1 MKKTTINLFSIMFLL
16 MATTMFSQGKIK
28 GTVLDNELNGALPGV
43 NVIVKGSANGATSD
57 MDGKFLLNTTTNSGQ
72 VVISYVGF
80 QSQTV
85 NFKVNKGETVDL
97 GSIKLVS
104 NSNQLEDVVVKG
116 NLIDIAKDRKTPVAV
131 STIRAAEIQQKLG
144 NQEVPELLANTP
156 SVYTSKSGGG
166 FGDSRINIRGFSQ
179 ENIAVLVNGVP
190 VNDMENS
197 KVYFSN
203 WAGLGD
209 VTSALQVQRGL
220 GSSKL
225 AISSVGGTINF
236 ITRTSDMKEGGK
248 ISSVVGNDSYIKNQ
262 VSYSTGKMKNG
273 LSASVLLGQTY
284 GAGYVDGTKG
294 YAGNYFIALGYEFSP
309 KSDIQFTFTGAPQW
323 HHNRFGN
330 VTIADAIKYGNGLD
344 VPNVKYNPDWGYLN
358 GEEYNMR
365 RNYYHKPIA
374 SFNWDYKFNDK
385 TKLSTVFYGS
395 WGRGGGSNG
404 TGGIKGKNYS
414 TLARTSA
421 GLVDYDLIQ
430 AWNSGQSTS
439 QGTRTQTG
447 GVYQNTFSSGS
458 ATDLSTGISRINS
471 VNSHDWYGAV
481 INLNKK
487 LTNELTLDLGLDA
500 RTYSGYHYTNIS
512 DLLGATNFK
521 DASSNVNSPNTV
533 LSTTYDSSPSLN
545 PFANVT
551 NQEKISFNNDGNV
564 RWYGVFTQL
573 EYSKNN
579 LSAFVQGS
587 LSQQGFQRVDHFKYL
602 DSNPL
607 SKTDFEN
614 ILGYNAKGGVN
625 YNLNSKM
632 NIFING
638 GVYSKQ
644 PNFGTVY
651 PNNASVLNTNLTNEK
666 VKSLEFGYG
675 YRSSKINATF
685 NAYYTKWNDRY
696 FRISDSNTTNVGG
709 YFDFTG
715 VGEVHTGVELEIN
728 AKPIDKL
735 IINGM
740 LSVANWQYKGE
751 SVSNVYDAAGNPFA
765 GSSPKTLY
773 LDGVKVGD
781 AAQMTASIGATYEVV
796 KNLKF
801 DANYRMVDKLYAA
814 ISPSAAFTTT
824 TNKGTLQLPAYGL
837 MDAGFSFKMPVG
849 KDKSDSVN
857 FRFNMN
863 NVLDKIYI
871 AESRTNIFTSDNV
884 SSTNPA
890 LGTYESNGR
899 TWNGI
904 ADANAVYF
912 GFGRTWNFGI
922 SYNF

>member
-1 MKKTTINLFSIMFLL
+1 MVSTAF
-16 MATTMFSQGKIK
+16 AQGKVTGTVTDGKGSLPGANIVIK
-28 GTVLDNELNGALPGV
+28 GTKIAVSTDFDGKFSINTTANSGEL
-43 NVIVKGSANGATSD
+43 VISFIGYKSKTVKFNGATS
-57 MDGKFLLNTTTNSGQ
+57 
-72 VVISYVGF
+72 VG
-80 QSQTV
+80 TV
-85 NFKVNKGETVDL
+85 A
-97 GSIKLVS
+97 LVADD
-104 NSNQLEDVVVKG
+104 NQLQEIVVRSSVIDV
-116 NLIDIAKDRKTPVAV
+116 AKDRKTPVAV

-236 ITRTSDMKEGGK
+236 ITRTSDMKESGK
-248 ISSVVGNDSYIKNQ
+248 ISTIVGNDNYIKNQ
-262 VSYSTGKMKNG
+262 VSYNTGKMKNG
-273 LSASVLLGQTY
+273 LSASILLGHTY
-284 GAGYVDGTKG
+284 GDGYVDGTKG
-294 YAGNYFIALGYEFSP
+294 FAGNYFIALGYEFSP

-330 VTIADAIKYGNGLD
+330 VTIADAIKYGNGVD
-344 VPNVKYNPDWGYLN
+344 EPNVKYNPDWGLLN

-374 SFNWDYKFNDK
+374 SVNWDYKFNDK
-385 TKLSTVFYGS
+385 TKLSSVFYGS

-414 TLARTSA
+414 TLTRTST

-430 AWNSGQSTS
+430 AWNSGRPTAL
-439 QGTRTQTG
+439 GTRTQTSG
-447 GVYQNTFSSGS
+447 AYQNTFSSGS

-471 VNSHDWYGAV
+471 VNSHNWYGTV
-481 INLNKK
+481 INLNNK
-487 LTNELTLDLGLDA
+487 LTSELTLDLGIDA

-521 DASSNVNSPNTV
+521 DATSNVNSPNAV
-533 LSTTYDSSPSLN
+533 LSTTYESTPSLN

-587 LSQQGFQRVDHFKYL
+587 ISQQGFQRVDHFKYL
-602 DSNPL
+602 QANPL
-607 SKTDFEN
+607 SETDYEN
-614 ILGYNAKGGVN
+614 IVGYNVKGGVN
-625 YNLNSKM
+625 YNLNDKM
-632 NIFING
+632 NLFVNG

-666 VKSLEFGYG
+666 VASVEVGYG
-675 YRSSKINATF
+675 YRSSIFTANL
-685 NAYYTKWNDRY
+685 NAYYTTWNDRY
-696 FRISDSNTTNVGG
+696 FRLTDSSSSNIGG

-715 VGEVHTGVELEIN
+715 VGEVHTGVELELN
-728 AKPIDKL
+728 AKPVDKL
-735 IINGM
+735 VINGM
-740 LSVANWQYKGE
+740 LSVANWEYNGE
-751 SVSNVYDAAGNPFA
+751 SVSNVYNAAGDPFA
-765 GSSPKTLY
+765 GSTPKTLY

-796 KNLKF
+796 NNLKL

-814 ISPSAAFTTT
+814 ISPSAAFTST
-824 TNKGTLQLPAYGL
+824 TNKGTLQLPNYGL
-837 MDAGFSFKMPVG
+837 LDTGVSFKLPVG
-849 KDKSDSVN
+849 KAKSDSVN
-857 FRFNMN
+857 FRLNIN

-871 AESRTNIFTSDNV
+871 AESRTNIFADDFVSGTSGPTHA
-884 SSTNPA
+884 SSNN
-890 LGTYESNGR
+890 LY
-899 TWNGI
+899 NGI
-904 ADANAVYF
+904 AKSNAVYF

>member
-1 MKKTTINLFSIMFLL
+1 MKTMKNWLLTGLMFL
-16 MATTMFSQGKIK
+16 MVSTAFAQGKVTGTVTDGKGSLPGANIVIK
-28 GTVLDNELNGALPGV
+28 GTKIAVSTDFDGKFSINTTANSGEL
-43 NVIVKGSANGATSD
+43 VISFIGYKSKTVKFNGATS
-57 MDGKFLLNTTTNSGQ
+57 
-72 VVISYVGF
+72 VG
-80 QSQTV
+80 TV
-85 NFKVNKGETVDL
+85 A
-97 GSIKLVS
+97 LVADD
-104 NSNQLEDVVVKG
+104 NQLQEIVVRSSVIDV
-116 NLIDIAKDRKTPVAV
+116 AKDRKTPVAV

-248 ISSVVGNDSYIKNQ
+248 ISTIVGNDNYIKNQ
-262 VSYSTGKMKNG
+262 VSYNTGKMKNG
-273 LSASVLLGQTY
+273 LSASILLGHTY
-284 GAGYVDGTKG
+284 GDGYVDGTKG
-294 YAGNYFIALGYEFSP
+294 VAGNYFIALGYEFSP

-330 VTIADAIKYGNGLD
+330 VTIADAIKYGNGVD
-344 VPNVKYNPDWGYLN
+344 EPNVKYNPDWGFLN

-374 SFNWDYKFNDK
+374 SVNWDYKFNDK
-385 TKLSTVFYGS
+385 TKLSSVFYGS

-414 TLARTSA
+414 TLTRTST
-421 GLVDYDLIQ
+421 GLVNYDLIQ
-430 AWNSGQSTS
+430 AWNSGQPTAL
-439 QGTRTQTG
+439 GTRTQTSG
-447 GVYQNTFSSGS
+447 AYQNTFSSGS

-471 VNSHDWYGAV
+471 VNSHNWYGTV
-481 INLNKK
+481 INLNNK
-487 LTNELTLDLGLDA
+487 LTSELTLDLGIDA

-521 DASSNVNSPNTV
+521 DATSNKNSLNTV
-533 LSTTYDSSPSLN
+533 LSTTYESTPSLN

-587 LSQQGFQRVDHFKYL
+587 ISQQGFQRVDHFKYL
-602 DSNPL
+602 QADPL
-607 SKTDFEN
+607 SETDYEN
-614 ILGYNAKGGVN
+614 IIGYNVKGGVN
-625 YNLNSKM
+625 YNLNDKM
-632 NIFING
+632 NLFVNG

-666 VKSLEFGYG
+666 VASVEVGYG
-675 YRSSKINATF
+675 YRSSIFTANL
-685 NAYYTKWNDRY
+685 NAYYTTWNDRY
-696 FRISDSNTTNVGG
+696 FRLTDSSSSNIGG

-715 VGEVHTGVELEIN
+715 VGEVHTGVELELN
-728 AKPIDKL
+728 AKPVDKL
-735 IINGM
+735 VINGM
-740 LSVANWQYKGE
+740 LSVANWEYNGE
-751 SVSNVYDAAGNPFA
+751 SVSNVYNAAGEPFA
-765 GSSPKTLY
+765 GSTPKTLY

-796 KNLKF
+796 NNLKL

-814 ISPSAAFTTT
+814 ISPSAAFTST
-824 TNKGTLQLPAYGL
+824 TNKGTLQLPNYGL
-837 MDAGFSFKMPVG
+837 LDTGVSFKLPVG
-849 KDKSDSVN
+849 KAKSDSVN
-857 FRFNMN
+857 FRLNIN

-871 AESRTNIFTSDNV
+871 AESRTNIFADDFVSGTSGPTHA
-884 SSTNPA
+884 SSNN
-890 LGTYESNGR
+890 LY
-899 TWNGI
+899 NGI
-904 ADANAVYF
+904 AKSNAVYF

>member
-1 MKKTTINLFSIMFLL
+1 MVSTAFAQGKVTGTVKDDKGSLPGANLVTKGTKIAVSTDFDGKFSIN
-16 MATTMFSQGKIK
+16 TTANSGELVISFIGYKSK
-28 GTVLDNELNGALPGV
+28 TV
-43 NVIVKGSANGATSD
+43 KFNGATS
-57 MDGKFLLNTTTNSGQ
+57 
-72 VVISYVGF
+72 VG
-80 QSQTV
+80 TV
-85 NFKVNKGETVDL
+85 A
-97 GSIKLVS
+97 LVADD
-104 NSNQLEDVVVKG
+104 NQLQEIVVRSSVIDV
-116 NLIDIAKDRKTPVAV
+116 AKDRKTPVAV

-248 ISSVVGNDSYIKNQ
+248 ISTIVGNDNYIKNQ
-262 VSYSTGKMKNG
+262 VSYNTGKMKNG
-273 LSASVLLGQTY
+273 LSASILLGHTY
-284 GAGYVDGTKG
+284 GDGYVDGTKG
-294 YAGNYFIALGYEFSP
+294 VAGNYFIALGYEFSP

-330 VTIADAIKYGNGLD
+330 VTIADAIKYGNGVD
-344 VPNVKYNPDWGYLN
+344 EPNVKYNPDWGFLN

-374 SFNWDYKFNDK
+374 SVNWDYKFNDK
-385 TKLSTVFYGS
+385 TKLSSVFYGS

-414 TLARTSA
+414 TLTRTST
-421 GLVDYDLIQ
+421 GLVNYDLIQ
-430 AWNSGQSTS
+430 AWNSGQPTAL
-439 QGTRTQTG
+439 GTRTQTSG
-447 GVYQNTFSSGS
+447 AYQNTFSSGS

-471 VNSHDWYGAV
+471 VNSHNWYGTV
-481 INLNKK
+481 INLNNK
-487 LTNELTLDLGLDA
+487 LTSELTLDLGIDA

-521 DASSNVNSPNTV
+521 DATSNKNSLNTV
-533 LSTTYDSSPSLN
+533 LSTTYESTPSLN

-587 LSQQGFQRVDHFKYL
+587 ISQQGFQRVDHFKYL
-602 DSNPL
+602 QADPL
-607 SKTDFEN
+607 SETDYEN
-614 ILGYNAKGGVN
+614 IIGYNVKGGVN
-625 YNLNSKM
+625 YNLNDKM
-632 NIFING
+632 NLFVNG

-666 VKSLEFGYG
+666 VASVEVGYG
-675 YRSSKINATF
+675 YRSSIFTANL
-685 NAYYTKWNDRY
+685 NAYYTTWNDRY
-696 FRISDSNTTNVGG
+696 FRLTDSSSSNIGG

-715 VGEVHTGVELEIN
+715 VGEVHTGVELELN
-728 AKPIDKL
+728 AKPVDKL
-735 IINGM
+735 VINGM
-740 LSVANWQYKGE
+740 LSVANWEYNGE
-751 SVSNVYDAAGNPFA
+751 SVSNVYNAAGEPFA
-765 GSSPKTLY
+765 GSTPKTLY

-796 KNLKF
+796 NNLKL

-814 ISPSAAFTTT
+814 ISPSAAFTST
-824 TNKGTLQLPAYGL
+824 TNKGTLQLPNYGL
-837 MDAGFSFKMPVG
+837 LDTGVSFKLPVG
-849 KDKSDSVN
+849 KAKSDSVN
-857 FRFNMN
+857 FRLNIN

-871 AESRTNIFTSDNV
+871 AESRTNIFADDFVSGTSGPTHA
-884 SSTNPA
+884 SSNN
-890 LGTYESNGR
+890 LY
-899 TWNGI
+899 NGI
-904 ADANAVYF
+904 AKSNAVYF

>member
-1 MKKTTINLFSIMFLL
+1 MVSTAF
-16 MATTMFSQGKIK
+16 AQGKVTGTVTDGKGSLPGANIVIK
-28 GTVLDNELNGALPGV
+28 GTKIAVSTDFDGKFSINTTANSGEL
-43 NVIVKGSANGATSD
+43 VISFIGYKSKTVKFNGATS
-57 MDGKFLLNTTTNSGQ
+57 
-72 VVISYVGF
+72 VG
-80 QSQTV
+80 TV
-85 NFKVNKGETVDL
+85 A
-97 GSIKLVS
+97 LVADD
-104 NSNQLEDVVVKG
+104 NQLQEIVVRSSVIDV
-116 NLIDIAKDRKTPVAV
+116 AKDRKTPVAV

-248 ISSVVGNDSYIKNQ
+248 ISTIVGNDNYIKNQ
-262 VSYSTGKMKNG
+262 VSYNTGKMKNG
-273 LSASVLLGQTY
+273 LSASILLGHTY
-284 GAGYVDGTKG
+284 GDGYVDGTKG
-294 YAGNYFIALGYEFSP
+294 VAGNYFIALGYEFSP

-330 VTIADAIKYGNGLD
+330 VTIADAIKYGNGVD
-344 VPNVKYNPDWGYLN
+344 EPNVKYNPDWGFLN

-374 SFNWDYKFNDK
+374 SVNWDYKFNDK
-385 TKLSTVFYGS
+385 TKLSSVFYGS

-414 TLARTSA
+414 TLTRTST
-421 GLVDYDLIQ
+421 GLVNYDLIQ
-430 AWNSGQSTS
+430 AWNSGQPTAL
-439 QGTRTQTG
+439 GTRTQTSG
-447 GVYQNTFSSGS
+447 AYQNTFSSGS

-471 VNSHDWYGAV
+471 VNSHNWYGTV
-481 INLNKK
+481 INLNNK
-487 LTNELTLDLGLDA
+487 LTSELTLDLGIDA

-521 DASSNVNSPNTV
+521 DATSNKNSLNTV
-533 LSTTYDSSPSLN
+533 LSTTYESTPSLN

-587 LSQQGFQRVDHFKYL
+587 ISQQGFQRVDHFKYL
-602 DSNPL
+602 QADPL
-607 SKTDFEN
+607 SETDYEN
-614 ILGYNAKGGVN
+614 IIGYNVKGGVN
-625 YNLNSKM
+625 YNLNDKM
-632 NIFING
+632 NLFVNG

-666 VKSLEFGYG
+666 VASVEVGYG
-675 YRSSKINATF
+675 YRSSIFTANL
-685 NAYYTKWNDRY
+685 NAYYTTWNDRY
-696 FRISDSNTTNVGG
+696 FRLTDSSSSNIGG

-715 VGEVHTGVELEIN
+715 VGEVHTGVELELN
-728 AKPIDKL
+728 AKPVDKL
-735 IINGM
+735 VINGM
-740 LSVANWQYKGE
+740 LSVANWEYNGE
-751 SVSNVYDAAGNPFA
+751 SVSNVYNAAGEPFA
-765 GSSPKTLY
+765 GSTPKTLY

-796 KNLKF
+796 NNLKL

-814 ISPSAAFTTT
+814 ISPSAAFTST
-824 TNKGTLQLPAYGL
+824 TNKGTLQLPNYGL
-837 MDAGFSFKMPVG
+837 LDTGVSFKLPVG
-849 KDKSDSVN
+849 KAKSDSVN
-857 FRFNMN
+857 FRLNIN

-871 AESRTNIFTSDNV
+871 AESRTNIFADDFVSGTSGPTHA
-884 SSTNPA
+884 SSNN
-890 LGTYESNGR
+890 LY
-899 TWNGI
+899 NGI
-904 ADANAVYF
+904 AKSNAVYF

>member
-1 MKKTTINLFSIMFLL
+1 MKTMKNWLLTGLMFLIVST
-16 MATTMFSQGKIK
+16 AFAQGKVTGTVTDGKGSLPGANIVIK
-28 GTVLDNELNGALPGV
+28 GTKIAVSTDFDGKFSINTTANSGEL
-43 NVIVKGSANGATSD
+43 VISFIGYKSKTVKFNGATS
-57 MDGKFLLNTTTNSGQ
+57 
-72 VVISYVGF
+72 VG
-80 QSQTV
+80 TV
-85 NFKVNKGETVDL
+85 A
-97 GSIKLVS
+97 LVADD
-104 NSNQLEDVVVKG
+104 NQLQEIVVRSSVIDV
-116 NLIDIAKDRKTPVAV
+116 AKDRKTPVAV

-248 ISSVVGNDSYIKNQ
+248 ISTIVGNDNYIKNQ
-262 VSYSTGKMKNG
+262 VSYNTGKMKNG
-273 LSASVLLGQTY
+273 LSASILLGHTY
-284 GAGYVDGTKG
+284 GDGYVDGTKG
-294 YAGNYFIALGYEFSP
+294 VAGNYFIALGYEFSP

-330 VTIADAIKYGNGLD
+330 VTIADAIKYGNGVD
-344 VPNVKYNPDWGYLN
+344 EPNVKYNPDWGFLN

-374 SFNWDYKFNDK
+374 SVNWDYKFNDK
-385 TKLSTVFYGS
+385 TKLSSVFYGS

-414 TLARTSA
+414 TLTRTST
-421 GLVDYDLIQ
+421 GLVNYDLIQ
-430 AWNSGQSTS
+430 AWNSGQPTAL
-439 QGTRTQTG
+439 GTRTQTSG
-447 GVYQNTFSSGS
+447 AYQNTFSSGS

-471 VNSHDWYGAV
+471 VNSHNWYGTV
-481 INLNKK
+481 INLNNK
-487 LTNELTLDLGLDA
+487 LTSELTLDLGIDA

-521 DASSNVNSPNTV
+521 DATSNKNSLNTV
-533 LSTTYDSSPSLN
+533 LSTTYESTPSLN

-587 LSQQGFQRVDHFKYL
+587 ISQQGFQRVDHFKYL
-602 DSNPL
+602 QADPL
-607 SKTDFEN
+607 SETDYEN
-614 ILGYNAKGGVN
+614 IIGYNVKGGVN
-625 YNLNSKM
+625 YNLNDKM
-632 NIFING
+632 NLFVNG

-666 VKSLEFGYG
+666 VASVEVGYG
-675 YRSSKINATF
+675 YRSSIFTANL
-685 NAYYTKWNDRY
+685 NAYYTTWNDRY
-696 FRISDSNTTNVGG
+696 FRLTDSSSSNIGG

-715 VGEVHTGVELEIN
+715 VGEVHTGVELELN
-728 AKPIDKL
+728 AKPVDKL
-735 IINGM
+735 VINGM
-740 LSVANWQYKGE
+740 LSVANWEYNGE
-751 SVSNVYDAAGNPFA
+751 SVSNVYNAAGEPFA
-765 GSSPKTLY
+765 GSTPKTLY

-796 KNLKF
+796 NNLKL

-814 ISPSAAFTTT
+814 ISPSAAFTST
-824 TNKGTLQLPAYGL
+824 TNKGTLQLPNYGL
-837 MDAGFSFKMPVG
+837 LDTGVSFKLPVG
-849 KDKSDSVN
+849 KAKSDSVN
-857 FRFNMN
+857 FRLNIN

-871 AESRTNIFTSDNV
+871 AESRTNIFADDFVSGTSGPTHA
-884 SSTNPA
+884 SSNN
-890 LGTYESNGR
+890 LY
-899 TWNGI
+899 NGI
-904 ADANAVYF
+904 AKSNAVYF

>member
-1 MKKTTINLFSIMFLL
+1 MVSTAF
-16 MATTMFSQGKIK
+16 AQGKVTGTVTDGKGSLPGANIVIK
-28 GTVLDNELNGALPGV
+28 GTKIAVSTDF
-43 NVIVKGSANGATSD
+43 
-57 MDGKFLLNTTTNSGQ
+57 DGKFSINTTTNSGEL
-72 VVISYVGF
+72 VISFIGYKSKTVKFNGATSVG
-80 QSQTV
+80 TV
-85 NFKVNKGETVDL
+85 A
-97 GSIKLVS
+97 LVADD
-104 NSNQLEDVVVKG
+104 NQLQEIVVRSSVIDV
-116 NLIDIAKDRKTPVAV
+116 AKDRKTPVAV

-236 ITRTSDMKEGGK
+236 ITRTSDMKESGK
-248 ISSVVGNDSYIKNQ
+248 ISTIVGNDNYIKNQ
-262 VSYSTGKMKNG
+262 VSYNTGKMKNG
-273 LSASVLLGQTY
+273 LSASILLGHTY
-284 GAGYVDGTKG
+284 GDGYVDGTKG
-294 YAGNYFIALGYEFSP
+294 FAGNYFIALGYEFSP

-330 VTIADAIKYGNGLD
+330 VTIADAIKYGNGVD
-344 VPNVKYNPDWGYLN
+344 EPNVKYNPDWGLLN

-374 SFNWDYKFNDK
+374 SVNWDYKFNDK
-385 TKLSTVFYGS
+385 TKLSSVFYGS

-414 TLARTSA
+414 TLTRTST

-430 AWNSGQSTS
+430 AWNSGRPTAL
-439 QGTRTQTG
+439 GTRTQTSG
-447 GVYQNTFSSGS
+447 AYQNTFSSGS

-471 VNSHDWYGAV
+471 VNSHNWYGTV
-481 INLNKK
+481 INLNNK
-487 LTNELTLDLGLDA
+487 LTSELTLDLGIDA

-521 DASSNVNSPNTV
+521 DATSNVNSPNAV
-533 LSTTYDSSPSLN
+533 LSTTYESTPSLN

-587 LSQQGFQRVDHFKYL
+587 ISQQGFQRVDHFKYL
-602 DSNPL
+602 QANPL
-607 SKTDFEN
+607 SETDYEN
-614 ILGYNAKGGVN
+614 IVGYNVKGGVN
-625 YNLNSKM
+625 YNLNDKM
-632 NIFING
+632 NLFVNG

-666 VKSLEFGYG
+666 VASVEVGYG
-675 YRSSKINATF
+675 YRSSIFTANL
-685 NAYYTKWNDRY
+685 NAYYTTWNDRY
-696 FRISDSNTTNVGG
+696 FRLTDSSSSNIGG

-715 VGEVHTGVELEIN
+715 VGEVHTGVELELN
-728 AKPIDKL
+728 AKPVDKL
-735 IINGM
+735 VINGM
-740 LSVANWQYKGE
+740 LSVANWEYNGE
-751 SVSNVYDAAGNPFA
+751 SVSNVYNAAGDPFA
-765 GSSPKTLY
+765 GSTPKTLY

-796 KNLKF
+796 NNLKL

-814 ISPSAAFTTT
+814 ISPSAAFTST
-824 TNKGTLQLPAYGL
+824 TNKGTLQLPNYGL
-837 MDAGFSFKMPVG
+837 LDTGVSFKLPVG
-849 KDKSDSVN
+849 KAKSDSVN
-857 FRFNMN
+857 FRLNIN

-871 AESRTNIFTSDNV
+871 AESRTNIFADDFVSGTSGPTHA
-884 SSTNPA
+884 SSNN
-890 LGTYESNGR
+890 LY
-899 TWNGI
+899 NGI
-904 ADANAVYF
+904 AKSNAVYF

>member
-1 MKKTTINLFSIMFLL
+1 MKTMKNWLLTGLMFL
-16 MATTMFSQGKIK
+16 MVSTAFAQGKVTGTVTDGKGSLPGANIVIK
-28 GTVLDNELNGALPGV
+28 GTKIAVSTDFDGKFSINTTANSGEL
-43 NVIVKGSANGATSD
+43 VISFIGYKSKTVKFNGATS
-57 MDGKFLLNTTTNSGQ
+57 
-72 VVISYVGF
+72 VG
-80 QSQTV
+80 TV
-85 NFKVNKGETVDL
+85 A
-97 GSIKLVS
+97 LVADD
-104 NSNQLEDVVVKG
+104 NQLQEIVVRSSVIDV
-116 NLIDIAKDRKTPVAV
+116 AKDRKTPVAV

-248 ISSVVGNDSYIKNQ
+248 ISTIVGNDNYIKNQ
-262 VSYSTGKMKNG
+262 VSYNTGKMKNG
-273 LSASVLLGQTY
+273 LSASILLGHTY
-284 GAGYVDGTKG
+284 GDGYVDGTKG
-294 YAGNYFIALGYEFSP
+294 VAGNYFIALGYEFSP

-330 VTIADAIKYGNGLD
+330 VTIADAIKYGNGVD
-344 VPNVKYNPDWGYLN
+344 EPNVKYNPDWGFLN

-374 SFNWDYKFNDK
+374 SVNWDYKFNDK
-385 TKLSTVFYGS
+385 TKLSSVFYGS

-414 TLARTSA
+414 TLTRTST

-430 AWNSGQSTS
+430 AWNSGRPTAL
-439 QGTRTQTG
+439 GTRTQTSG
-447 GVYQNTFSSGS
+447 AYQNTFSSGS

-471 VNSHDWYGAV
+471 VNSHNWYGTV
-481 INLNKK
+481 INLNNK
-487 LTNELTLDLGLDA
+487 LTSELTLDLGIDA

-521 DASSNVNSPNTV
+521 DATSNVNSPNAV
-533 LSTTYDSSPSLN
+533 LSTTYESTPSLN

-587 LSQQGFQRVDHFKYL
+587 ISQQGFQRVDHFKYL
-602 DSNPL
+602 QANPL
-607 SKTDFEN
+607 SETDYEN
-614 ILGYNAKGGVN
+614 IVGYNVKGGVN
-625 YNLNSKM
+625 YNLNDKM
-632 NIFING
+632 NLFFNG

-666 VKSLEFGYG
+666 VASVEVGYG
-675 YRSSKINATF
+675 YRSSIFTANL
-685 NAYYTKWNDRY
+685 NAYYTTWNDRY
-696 FRISDSNTTNVGG
+696 FRLTDSSSSNIGG

-715 VGEVHTGVELEIN
+715 VGEVHTGVELELN
-728 AKPIDKL
+728 AKPVDKL
-735 IINGM
+735 VINGM
-740 LSVANWQYKGE
+740 LSVANWEYNGE
-751 SVSNVYDAAGNPFA
+751 SVSNVYNAAGEPFA
-765 GSSPKTLY
+765 GSTPKTLY

-796 KNLKF
+796 NNLKL

-814 ISPSAAFTTT
+814 ISPSAAFTST
-824 TNKGTLQLPAYGL
+824 TNKGTLQLPNYGL
-837 MDAGFSFKMPVG
+837 LDTGVSFKLPVG
-849 KDKSDSVN
+849 KAKSDSVN
-857 FRFNMN
+857 FRLNLN

-871 AESRTNIFTSDNV
+871 AESRTNIFADDFVSGTSGPTHA
-884 SSTNPA
+884 SSNN
-890 LGTYESNGR
+890 LY
-899 TWNGI
+899 NGI
-904 ADANAVYF
+904 AKSNAVYF

>member
-1 MKKTTINLFSIMFLL
+1 MKKSTTNLFSVLFLL
-16 MATTMFSQGKIK
+16 VSTVMFSQGKIK
-28 GTVLDNELNGALPGV
+28 GTVIDSDLNGGLPGV
-43 NVIVKGSANGATSD
+43 NVVVKGATTGASTD
-57 MDGKFLLNTTTNSGQ
+57 IDGKFTLNTSETEGQ
-72 VVISYVGF
+72 VVITYIGYK
-80 QSQTV
+80 SQTV
-85 NFKVNKGETVDL
+85 KFSVKNGETVDL
-97 GSIKLVS
+97 GTIKLS
-104 NSNQLEDVVVKG
+104 SDASQLDEVIVKG
-116 NLIDIAKDRKTPVAV
+116 SIIDIAKDRKTPVAV
-131 STIRAAEIQQKLG
+131 STIRASDIQAKGG

-236 ITRTSDMKEGGK
+236 ITRTSDMKEGGRF
-248 ISSVVGNDSYIKNQ
+248 SSTVGNNNFIKNQ
-262 VSYSTGKMKNG
+262 VSYNTGKMKNG
-273 LSASVLLGQTY
+273 LSASVLIGQTY
-284 GAGYVDGTKG
+284 GSGYVDGTKG
-294 YAGNYFIALGYEFSP
+294 VAGNYFIALGYQFNP

-330 VTIADAIKYGNGLD
+330 VTIADAIKYGNGTD
-344 VPNVKYNPDWGYLN
+344 EPNTKYNPDWGNLN

-374 SFNWDYKFNDK
+374 SINWDYKFNDK
-385 TKLSTVFYGS
+385 MKLSTVVYGS

-414 TLARTSA
+414 TLVRTA
-421 GLVDYDLIQ
+421 DGLVNFDLIQ
-430 AWNSGQSTS
+430 AWNSGQTTTL
-439 QGTRTQTG
+439 GTRTQTG
-447 GVYQNTFSSGS
+447 GAYQNTFSSGS

-471 VNSHDWYGAV
+471 VNSHDWYGTV
-481 INLNKK
+481 INLNNK
-487 LTNELTLDLGLDA
+487 LTKELTLDFGIDA
-500 RTYSGYHYTNIS
+500 RTYSGYHYTTIS
-512 DLLGATNFK
+512 DLIGATNFK
-521 DASSNVNSPNTV
+521 DNSNVNNPNNILTNTYE
-533 LSTTYDSSPSLN
+533 STPSLN
-545 PFANVT
+545 PFANVK

-573 EYSKNN
+573 EYSKDK

-587 LSQQGFQRVDHFKYL
+587 ISQQGFQRVDHFKYL

-607 SKTDFEN
+607 SKTDYEN
-614 ILGYNAKGGVN
+614 IIGYNAKGGVN
-625 YNLNSKM
+625 YNLNDKM
-632 NIFING
+632 NVFVNG

-666 VKSLEFGYG
+666 VASLEAGYG
-675 YRSSKINATF
+675 YRSSKFTANL
-685 NAYYTKWNDRY
+685 NAYYTTWNDRY
-696 FRISDSNTTNVGG
+696 FRLTDTSSSNIGG

-715 VGEVHTGVELEIN
+715 VGEVHTGVELELN
-728 AKPIDKL
+728 VKPISKL
-735 IINGM
+735 LINGM
-740 LSVANWQYKGE
+740 LSVANWEYKGE
-751 SVSNVYDAAGNPFA
+751 SVSNVYDVSGNPFV
-765 GSSPKTLY
+765 GTTPKTLY

-781 AAQMTASIGATYEVV
+781 AAQMTASLGATYEVV

-814 ISPSAAFTTT
+814 ISPSAAFTST
-824 TNKGTLQLPAYGL
+824 TNKGTLELPSYGL
-837 MDAGFSFKMPVG
+837 MDAGISYKLPVG
-849 KDKSDSVN
+849 KNKTESVN

-863 NVLDKIYI
+863 NVLDEVYI
-871 AESRTNIFTSDNV
+871 AESRTNIFASDFVSGTSGPTHE
-884 SSTNPA
+884 SSNN
-890 LGTYESNGR
+890 LY
-899 TWNGI
+899 NGI
-904 ADANAVYF
+904 AKSNAVYF
-912 GFGRTWNFGI
+912 GFGRTWNFTL

>member
-1 MKKTTINLFSIMFLL
+1 MKTMKNWLLTGLMFL
-16 MATTMFSQGKIK
+16 MVSTAFAQGKVTGTVTDGKGSLPGANIVIK
-28 GTVLDNELNGALPGV
+28 GTKIAVSTDF
-43 NVIVKGSANGATSD
+43 
-57 MDGKFLLNTTTNSGQ
+57 DGKFSINTTTNSGEL
-72 VVISYVGF
+72 VISFIGYKSKTVKFNGATSVG
-80 QSQTV
+80 TV
-85 NFKVNKGETVDL
+85 A
-97 GSIKLVS
+97 LVADD
-104 NSNQLEDVVVKG
+104 NQLQEIVVRSSVVDV
-116 NLIDIAKDRKTPVAV
+116 AKDRKTPVAV
-131 STIRAAEIQQKLG
+131 STIKAAEIQEKLG
-144 NQEVPELLANTP
+144 SQEFPEILANTP
-156 SVYTSKSGGG
+156 SVYATKSGGG

-248 ISSVVGNDSYIKNQ
+248 ISTIVGNDNYIKNQ
-262 VSYSTGKMKNG
+262 VSYNTGKMKNG
-273 LSASVLLGQTY
+273 LSASILLGHTY
-284 GAGYVDGTKG
+284 GDGYVDGTKG
-294 YAGNYFIALGYEFSP
+294 VAGNYFIALGYEFSP

-330 VTIADAIKYGNGLD
+330 VTIADAIKYGNGVD
-344 VPNVKYNPDWGYLN
+344 EPNVKYNPDWGFLN

-374 SFNWDYKFNDK
+374 SVNWDYKFNDK
-385 TKLSTVFYGS
+385 TKLSSVFYGS

-414 TLARTSA
+414 TLTRTST
-421 GLVDYDLIQ
+421 GLVNYDLIQ
-430 AWNSGQSTS
+430 AWNSGQPTAL
-439 QGTRTQTG
+439 GTRTQTSG
-447 GVYQNTFSSGS
+447 AYQNTFSSGS

-471 VNSHDWYGAV
+471 VNSHNWYGTV
-481 INLNKK
+481 INLNNK
-487 LTNELTLDLGLDA
+487 LTSELTLDLGIDA

-521 DASSNVNSPNTV
+521 DATSNKNSLNTV
-533 LSTTYDSSPSLN
+533 LSTTYESTPSLN

-587 LSQQGFQRVDHFKYL
+587 ISQQGFQRVDHFKYL
-602 DSNPL
+602 QADPL
-607 SKTDFEN
+607 SETDYEN
-614 ILGYNAKGGVN
+614 IIGYNVKGGVN
-625 YNLNSKM
+625 YNLNDKM
-632 NIFING
+632 NLFVNG

-666 VKSLEFGYG
+666 VASVEVGYG
-675 YRSSKINATF
+675 YRSSIFTANL
-685 NAYYTKWNDRY
+685 NAYYTTWNDRY
-696 FRISDSNTTNVGG
+696 FRLTDSSSSNIGG

-715 VGEVHTGVELEIN
+715 VGEVHTGVELELN
-728 AKPIDKL
+728 AKPVDKL
-735 IINGM
+735 VINGM
-740 LSVANWQYKGE
+740 LSVANWEYNGE
-751 SVSNVYDAAGNPFA
+751 SVSNVYNAAGEPFA
-765 GSSPKTLY
+765 GSTPKTLY

-796 KNLKF
+796 NNLKL

-814 ISPSAAFTTT
+814 ISPSAAFTST
-824 TNKGTLQLPAYGL
+824 TNKGTLQLPNYGL
-837 MDAGFSFKMPVG
+837 LDTGVSFKLPVG
-849 KDKSDSVN
+849 KAKSDSVN
-857 FRFNMN
+857 FRLNIN

-871 AESRTNIFTSDNV
+871 AESRTNIFADDFVSGTSGPTHA
-884 SSTNPA
+884 SSNN
-890 LGTYESNGR
+890 LY
-899 TWNGI
+899 NGI
-904 ADANAVYF
+904 AKSNAVYF